1 MTGGRSFR
9 AVALVAALALGAA
22 PGLPARAASPPDP
35 GVAGALD
42 ADFPAGSIDSRA
54 RSEAALA
61 EASRVDVAA
70 QTRYDRE
77 RAVCLKTF
85 LVNHC
90 VEGARV
96 RMMLAKRI
104 VLRVQVEAHDWERAD
119 DAARRAATRAEQ
131 DQQRETQ
138 APERAEHER
147 DAREAATN
155 REVGAAQHH
164 ADLAKQ
170 EADGPARRARF
181 AARQAEHA
189 ADQARLAS
197 PGEAAVRAENV
208 HSDAEKHELAAQHA
222 QQVAEDR
229 KVNEARREERRKSL
243 AADEE
248 RRLHPQ
254 PRDD

>member
-1 MTGGRSFR
+1 MTGGRAFR
-9 AVALVAALALGAA
+9 ACALAAVLALGAA
-22 PGLPARAASPPDP
+22 PGLPARAAPAPDP

-42 ADFPAGSIDSRA
+42 ADYPAGSIASRS
-54 RSEAALA
+54 RSEAALSDA
-61 EASRVDVAA
+61 AKVDAAA

-90 VEGARV
+90 MEGARV

-119 DAARRAATRAEQ
+119 DAGKRTANRAEQ
-131 DQQRETQ
+131 DREREAQ
-138 APERAEHER
+138 APEREEHER
-147 DAREAATN
+147 DSREAATN

-164 ADLAKQ
+164 ADFAKQ
-170 EADGPARRARF
+170 EADGPAKRARF
-181 AARQAEHA
+181 DARQAEHA

-208 HSDAEKHELAAQHA
+208 HSDAEKRVLAAEHA